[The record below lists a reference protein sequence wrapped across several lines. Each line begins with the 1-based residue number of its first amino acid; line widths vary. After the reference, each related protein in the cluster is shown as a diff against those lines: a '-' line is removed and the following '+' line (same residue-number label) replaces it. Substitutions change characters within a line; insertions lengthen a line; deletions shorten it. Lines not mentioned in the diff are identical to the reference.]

1 MSKNIVIVGGH
12 GQVALRL
19 ARLLTPKHS
28 VTSII
33 RDPAHAADITAA
45 SATPL
50 VLSIED
56 STPADFAKVFAG
68 KDVVYYTAG
77 SGGKGGEAR
86 HKSVDHE
93 GAVKV
98 FDAIEAVEGPKP
110 RLILISSVD
119 VRDLKKPAPSHY
131 NDADIAL
138 SKGLYEQ
145 IPAYMAAKYA
155 ADKDLSQRTAFKWT
169 VVRPGFLSDNP
180 GTGKITAGRT
190 HITANIPR
198 DDVAQ
203 VLASLL
209 DREDAASLAIDIV
222 SGDTPVEEALDSAI
236 KNRDNAFT
244 DL

>member
-1 MSKNIVIVGGH
+1 MNHYTSLPSHLHSAPYNSSPFDYVQEHRHRRWARSGQFISPSTTLTSQSSPRPS
-12 GQVALRL
+12 QVALRL
-19 ARLLTPKHS
+19 TRLLTPKHT

-33 RDPAHAADITAA
+33 RDSAHATDITAA

-56 STPADFAKVFAG
+56 STPADFAKVFMG

-86 HKSVDHE
+86 HKSADHE

-131 NDADIAL
+131 
-138 SKGLYEQ
+138 
-145 IPAYMAAKYA
+145 
-155 ADKDLSQRTAFKWT
+155 
-169 VVRPGFLSDNP
+169 VRFLFFYF
-180 GTGKITAGRT
+180 AGGRS
-190 HITANIPR
+190 P
-198 DDVAQ
+198 
-203 VLASLL
+203 S
-209 DREDAASLAIDIV
+209 
-222 SGDTPVEEALDSAI
+222 
-236 KNRDNAFT
+236 
-244 DL
+244 

>member
-1 MSKNIVIVGGH
+1 PLIMSKNIVIVGGH

-19 ARLLTPKHS
+19 TRLLTPKHT

-56 STPADFAKVFAG
+56 STPADFAKVFTG

-77 SGGKGGEAR
+77 SGGKGCEAR

-98 FDAIEAVEGPKP
+98 FDAIEAVEGTKP
-110 RLILISSVD
+110 RLVLISSVD

-131 NDADIAL
+131 YFAGVKDIAL

-190 HITANIPR
+190 HITVNIP
-198 DDVAQ
+198 
-203 VLASLL
+203 
-209 DREDAASLAIDIV
+209 
-222 SGDTPVEEALDSAI
+222 
-236 KNRDNAFT
+236 
-244 DL
+244 

>member
-19 ARLLTPKHS
+19 TRLLTPKHA

-33 RDPAHAADITAA
+33 RDPAHAGDITAA
-45 SATPL
+45 SAMPL
-50 VLSIED
+50 VLSIEE

-98 FDAIEAVEGPKP
+98 FDAIEAVEGTKP

-119 VRDLKKPAPSHY
+119 VRDTTKPPPAQY
-131 NDADIAL
+131 NDEDIAL

-190 HITANIPR
+190 HITANIP
-198 DDVAQ
+198 
-203 VLASLL
+203 
-209 DREDAASLAIDIV
+209 
-222 SGDTPVEEALDSAI
+222 
-236 KNRDNAFT
+236 
-244 DL
+244 